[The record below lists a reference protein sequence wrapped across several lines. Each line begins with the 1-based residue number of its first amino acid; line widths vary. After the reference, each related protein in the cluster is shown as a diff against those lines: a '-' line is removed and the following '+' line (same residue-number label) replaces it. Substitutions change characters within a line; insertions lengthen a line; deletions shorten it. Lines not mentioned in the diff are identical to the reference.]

1 MSSSTPARRPTSS
14 DVAREAGVSR
24 STVSY
29 VLNNTPHQKIPADT
43 RERVL
48 DAASRLGYAPSA
60 AARALR
66 SGRSE
71 LVLCLLPDWPIGSF
85 ASRFLQEISAAF
97 AAQGLTFVTHP
108 RLTGMQPI
116 ADIWKAITPAAVLA
130 LETLNDV
137 DARSIRNA
145 GIELVIL
152 AFEPSEPHDGTI
164 TLSEQ
169 PTGRAQAAH
178 LAAMSHRRLGF
189 GYPADARLRHFAD
202 PRLEGVREACAQ
214 RDLPE
219 PVVETIG
226 LDAHSAA
233 AAVRAWRALDPPV
246 TGVCAYND
254 EVALAILAGMREL
267 GLQAPEDLA
276 VIGSDD
282 IPAASLVAPS
292 LTTTTIDLS
301 AEAVKVAD
309 AVSRAL
315 AGDHSPTTLE
325 ASEVSLVIRESA

>member
-1 MSSSTPARRPTSS
+1 MSSLTPARRATST

-29 VLNNTPHQKIPADT
+29 VLNDTPHQKIPADT

-48 DAASRLGYAPSA
+48 DAAARLGYAPSA

-66 SGRSE
+66 RGRSE
-71 LVLCLLPDWPIGSF
+71 VVLCLLPDWPIGSF
-85 ASRFLQEISAAF
+85 ASRFLQELSSAF
-97 AAQGLTFVTHP
+97 AARGLTFVTHP

-116 ADIWKAITPAAVLA
+116 TEIWKAITPAAVLA
-130 LETLNDV
+130 LESLDDA

-145 GIELVIL
+145 GIEVVIL

-164 TLSEQ
+164 SLSEQ
-169 PTGRAQAAH
+169 PVGRAQAAY
-178 LAAMSHRRLGF
+178 LTSTSHRRLGF

-214 RDLPE
+214 QGLPD
-219 PVVETIG
+219 PVVETIE
-226 LDAHSAA
+226 LDAHSATEA
-233 AAVRAWRALDPPV
+233 IRAWRALDPPV

-254 EVALAILAGMREL
+254 EVALAILAGLREL

-282 IPAASLVAPS
+282 IPAASLVSPS
-292 LTTTTIDLS
+292 LTTTTLDLS

-325 ASEVSLVIRESA
+325 ASDVSLVIRDSA